1 VLVLG
6 KKKQPV
12 QIGAEAWMYVAQADA
27 LGPQWTLRIT
37 IAPVIP
43 IPWGKI

>member
-1 VLVLG
+1 
-6 KKKQPV
+6 
-12 QIGAEAWMYVAQADA
+12 MYAAQADA